1 MNTEPFESRTE
12 PVNRDKLVQDLKTV
26 LHDAEELIKATAGE
40 FNDATKEARQRLAA
54 TVESARTSL
63 NDLEDKAIASAR
75 ATDKLI
81 REHPYP
87 SIGVAVGL
95 GLVLGLLVNRR

>member
-1 MNTEPFESRTE
+1 MNTESLEGRPDAVT
-12 PVNRDKLVQDLKTV
+12 RDKLVQDLKTV
-26 LHDAEELIKATAGE
+26 LRDAEDLIKATAGE
-40 FNDATKEARQRLAA
+40 LGDKTKEARQRLTA
-54 TVESARTSL
+54 TVESARSSL
-63 NDLEDKAIASAR
+63 TDLENRAVASAR

-95 GLVLGLLVNRR
+95 GLLLGLLVNRR

>member
-1 MNTEPFESRTE
+1 MNTESFEGRTDA
-12 PVNRDKLVQDLKTV
+12 VNRDKLVQDLKTV
-26 LHDAEELIKATAGE
+26 VNDAEELIKATAGE
-40 FNDATKEARQRLAA
+40 INDKTKEARQRLTA
-54 TVESARTSL
+54 TLESARASL
-63 NDLEDKAIASAR
+63 TELEGKAVASAR

-95 GLVLGLLVNRR
+95 GLLLGLLVNRR

>member
-1 MNTEPFESRTE
+1 MNAESFEPRTE
-12 PVNRDKLVQDLKTV
+12 TVNRDKLIQDLKTV
-26 LHDAEELIKATAGE
+26 VQDAEDLIRATAGE
-40 FNDATKEARQRLAA
+40 LSDRAKEAHQKLSH
-54 TVESARTSL
+54 TVESARTNL
-63 NDLEDKAIASAR
+63 ADLENKAMESAR

-95 GLVLGLLVNRR
+95 GLLLGLLINRR